1 MILVLNTCFEG
12 YTPVK
17 VLGKSTLY
25 REVYLAIDNSG
36 AEVVLTV
43 YDMNKVP
50 GCYASGMVSELDLMP
65 HLKNDTFQTY
75 LEHGQYDKDNVSL
88 RWIATKYFPYTTLTD
103 FILSDYVRNERQ
115 MVIQF
120 YNLLLAVKELSLL
133 IGEGSHNNITTDNI
147 LVSND
152 GTGEMKWLLTGLN
165 CVSKGSRRQDNIDTS
180 ALSCCFLAP
189 ETLVG
194 YFNEKTDIFSL
205 GIVLSFILQGRH
217 PWGDFIGSDTQMSSV
232 AMVKLMR
239 ANQPLLTMPEA
250 LKDIVSKAIAVKPSD
265 RYKSIA
271 DFGEALANYLGNE
284 NLPSFDCFTSLYSSA
299 VNTPS
304 QVKPK
309 EEESVELTSQLTPP
323 QPKANVKIE
332 QVKGNGFKDVAG
344 MEKLKSKLTR
354 NFVDIVQNRELA
366 EQFQI
371 TPPNGILLWGPPG
384 TGKTFISRKLAE
396 ESGMLFSLIKPS
408 DLGNIYIHGSQSMI
422 ANLFTRSEELAAK
435 NGCGVLLVFDE
446 FDSLVPKREINDN
459 NQANEVAEFLT
470 RLNDCAEK
478 NVFVVA
484 TTNRIDAIDPAIIRK
499 GRMDEVIYVGLPDR
513 DARKELLE
521 IELLKRPHEDID
533 IDLLVERT
541 QGYSASDISF
551 IVKECARC
559 SFEESIRS
567 KHLVKINQTLMEN
580 IISITRPSVT
590 GDELSV
596 YERTND
602 SFIKGNHQER
612 PRIGFK

>member
-1 MILVLNTCFEG
+1 MILVINTCFEG

-25 REVYLAIDNSG
+25 REVYLARDNSG

-43 YDMNKVP
+43 YDMNKLP
-50 GCYASGMVSELDLMP
+50 ACYSCSKLPEFDLIP
-65 HLKNDTFQTY
+65 QLTNDAFQTF
-75 LEHGQYDKDNVSL
+75 LERGQYDKDNVSL
-88 RWIATKYFPYTTLTD
+88 RWITTKYSPYTTLTD
-103 FILSDYVRNERQ
+103 FILYDYVRNERE
-115 MVIQF
+115 MLMQF
-120 YNLLLAVKELSLL
+120 YNLLVAVKELSWR
-133 IGEGSHNNITTDNI
+133 IGEGVHNNITTDNI
-147 LVSND
+147 IVTND
-152 GTGEMKWLLTGLN
+152 GTGNMKWQLKGLN
-165 CVSKGSRRQDNIDTS
+165 CVSKSSRRQDNLDTY

-194 YFNEKTDIFSL
+194 HFNVKTDIFSL
-205 GIVLSFILQGRH
+205 GIVMAFILQGRH
-217 PWGDFIGSDTQMSSV
+217 PWGGFIGSDTQISPV
-232 AMVKLMR
+232 GMVKLMR
-239 ANQPLLTMPEA
+239 TNQPLLTMSEP

-265 RYKSIA
+265 RYKSIE

-284 NLPSFDCFTSLYSSA
+284 NLTSFECFTSAYSRTA
-299 VNTPS
+299 NTPS
-304 QVKPK
+304 QVRPK
-309 EEESVELTSQLTPP
+309 EDESVELTSQQTPP
-323 QPKANVKIE
+323 QPKSNVKIE
-332 QVKGNGFKDVAG
+332 RVKGNGFKDVAG
-344 MEKLKSKLTR
+344 MSILKSKLTR

-396 ESGMLFSLIKPS
+396 ESGMLYSLIKPS

-422 ANLFTRSEELAAK
+422 ADLFTRSEELAAN

-446 FDSLVPKREINDN
+446 FDSLVPKRGVNDN

-521 IELLKRPHEDID
+521 IELLRRPHENIN

-559 SFEESIRS
+559 SFEESVRS
-567 KHLVKINQTLMEN
+567 KHLVKINQTLLEDT
-580 IISITRPSVT
+580 ISNTRPSVT
-590 GDELSV
+590 GEELRA

-602 SFIKGNHQER
+602 SFVKGQNHER

>member
-25 REVYLAIDNSG
+25 REAYLAKDNSG

-43 YDMNKVP
+43 YDMNKLP
-50 GCYASGMVSELDLMP
+50 GCYADGRLPEFDVIPKLTNGAFRS
-65 HLKNDTFQTY
+65 Y
-75 LEHGQYDKDNVSL
+75 LERGQYDKDNVSL
-88 RWIATKYFPYTTLTD
+88 RWFATKYSPYTTLKD
-103 FILSDYVRNERQ
+103 FILSDYVRNERE
-115 MVIQF
+115 MLIQF
-120 YNLLLAVKELSLL
+120 YNILVAVKELSWWM
-133 IGEGSHNNITTDNI
+133 GEGGHNNITTDNI
-147 LVSND
+147 IVTND
-152 GTGEMKWLLTGLN
+152 ATGKMRWQLTGLN
-165 CVSKGSRRQDNIDTS
+165 CVSEISRGQARCDTS
-180 ALSCCFLAP
+180 SLSCCFLAP
-189 ETLVG
+189 ETLLG
-194 YFNEKTDIFSL
+194 HFNVKTDIFSL

-217 PWGDFIGSDTQMSSV
+217 PWGDFIGSDTQISAV
-232 AMVKLMR
+232 AMVKLLR
-239 ANQPLLTMPEA
+239 TNQPLLTMPEP
-250 LKDIVSKAIAVKPSD
+250 LKDIVSKAIAVKPSE
-265 RYKSIA
+265 RYKSIE
-271 DFGEALANYLGNE
+271 DFGAALANYLGNE
-284 NLPSFDCFTSLYSSA
+284 NLTSFECF
-299 VNTPS
+299 TPS
-304 QVKPK
+304 QVKTK
-309 EEESVELTSQLTPP
+309 EDKSVELNSQQTPP
-323 QPKANVKIE
+323 QPKSNVKIE
-332 QVKGNGFKDVAG
+332 RVKGNGFRDVAG
-344 MEKLKSKLTR
+344 MGMLKSKLIR

-396 ESGMLFSLIKPS
+396 ESGMLYSLVKPS

-422 ANLFTRSEELAAK
+422 ADLFTRSEELASK

-446 FDSLVPKREINDN
+446 FDSLVPKRGVNDN

-499 GRMDEVIYVGLPDR
+499 GRMDEVVYVGLPDG

-521 IELLKRPHEDID
+521 LELLTRPHENVN

-551 IVKECARC
+551 IIKECARC
-559 SFEESIRS
+559 SFEESVRS
-567 KHLVKINQTLMEN
+567 KRLVKINQALLEDT
-580 IISITRPSVT
+580 ISKTRPSVT
-590 GDELSV
+590 LDELKA
-596 YERTND
+596 YERTNEL
-602 SFIKGNHQER
+602 FTKGQNHER

>member
-1 MILVLNTCFEG
+1 MILALNTCFEG

-25 REVYLAIDNSG
+25 REVYLARDNSG

-43 YDMNKVP
+43 YDMNKLP
-50 GCYASGMVSELDLMP
+50 ACYSCGKLPEFDLIP
-65 HLKNDTFQTY
+65 QLTNDAFQTF
-75 LEHGQYDKDNVSL
+75 LERGQYDKDNVSL
-88 RWIATKYFPYTTLTD
+88 RWITTKYSPYTTLTD
-103 FILSDYVRNERQ
+103 FILSDYVRNERE
-115 MVIQF
+115 MLMQF
-120 YNLLLAVKELSLL
+120 YNLLVAVKELSWR
-133 IGEGSHNNITTDNI
+133 IGEGVHNNITTDNI
-147 LVSND
+147 IVTND
-152 GTGEMKWLLTGLN
+152 GTGNMKWQLKGLN
-165 CVSKGSRRQDNIDTS
+165 CVSKSSRRQDKLDKS

-194 YFNEKTDIFSL
+194 YFNVKTDIFSL

-217 PWGDFIGSDTQMSSV
+217 PWGDFIGSDTQISPV

-239 ANQPLLTMPEA
+239 TNQPLLSMPEQ

-265 RYKSIA
+265 RYKSLE

-284 NLPSFDCFTSLYSSA
+284 NLTSFECLYSAYS
-299 VNTPS
+299 PS
-304 QVKPK
+304 KVKPK
-309 EEESVELTSQLTPP
+309 EEESVELTSQQTPP
-323 QPKANVKIE
+323 QPKSIVKIE
-332 QVKGNGFKDVAG
+332 RVRGNGFRDVAG
-344 MEKLKSKLTR
+344 MGMLKSKLTR

-366 EQFQI
+366 EQFLI

-396 ESGMLFSLIKPS
+396 ESGMLYSLIKPS

-422 ANLFTRSEELAAK
+422 ADLFTRSEELAAK
-435 NGCGVLLVFDE
+435 NGRGVLLVFDE
-446 FDSLVPKREINDN
+446 FDSLVPKRGVNDN

-499 GRMDEVIYVGLPDR
+499 GRMDEVVYVGLPDR

-521 IELLKRPHEDID
+521 IELLKRPHENVN
-533 IDLLVERT
+533 IDLLVEHT

-559 SFEESIRS
+559 SFEESIRA
-567 KHLVKINQTLMEN
+567 KHLVKINQTLLED
-580 IISITRPSVT
+580 IISKTRPSVT
-590 GDELSV
+590 MDELKA

-602 SFIKGNHQER
+602 SFVKGQNHER